1 MTQPRP
7 SAPSSSAHPLKVAL
21 LLFGSGLSAL
31 VYQTAWQR
39 ELRLVFGSS
48 TAASAAVLA
57 IFIGGA
63 GAGSLLF
70 GKRSDASP
78 RPLRMYGR
86 LELAIAALAA
96 VSPFAIDLARV
107 VYRAAGGTF
116 LLGMTLG
123 TALRLALAALV
134 IGAPT
139 VLMGGTLP
147 AAARSAESQTDTQRR
162 AVGWLYAAN
171 TLGAVAGATL
181 CTLLLLE
188 TLGTRRALWVAA
200 LLNAIVAGIALL
212 VDKRLAPMT
221 EEPAVT
227 TNEKEGA
234 AASPASLPPRFVLA
248 FAALSG
254 FLFFWL
260 ELVWYRLLGP
270 LLGGTVYTF
279 GVILAVVLLGIGLGG
294 LLYPILFRKRAPS
307 ARGLALT
314 AALEAL
320 FVAIPFAL
328 GDRLAVLALAV
339 RPEVG
344 AGLFHYVP
352 GWIALTAIMA
362 FPAALV
368 AGVQYPLLVAL
379 LGEGR
384 ARVGSHLGT
393 VGAHNTLGAMVGS
406 LAGGFFLVPWLGALG
421 SMRAVVFGLLAMA
434 AGAAFFA
441 FRVPALRRMIAAP
454 VSAVLAFAAILSP
467 GPSAVLRHTPIGAGR
482 VDRVLLDTPAFTR
495 SWIEDAKRAILW
507 QTEGREGSVAIDG
520 TDGIAMV
527 VNGKI
532 DGNARGDAST
542 QVMGGLLGALL
553 HPDPKHAMVIGF
565 GTGSSAGWLGK
576 VPAIER
582 VDVAELEPSML
593 EIGRRCAPVN
603 EDVLSN
609 PKVRVLLGDARE
621 ILPTVPAQYDVV
633 FSEPSN
639 PYRAGVASLFTQEYY
654 RAVRGRLKQGG
665 LFLQWVQIY
674 EIDEGTLRTIY
685 ATLASEFPAVETWY
699 LGWSDLVLV
708 ASEAPLVHDP
718 DLLRTKLAAEPYR
731 RALLNAWRTEGIE
744 GLFAHYVAGP
754 PFART
759 LADVP
764 GALFNTD
771 DRNRVE
777 FGFARAVGNF
787 GSVSTFFEPVRRRKE
802 DRPTLKSGTLDFVRV
817 AEDRAAQVTGDGSD
831 PAMPEHLTPDA
842 EVRVQALVNYAAG
855 NLEGALAK
863 WAFQEQ
869 APIGPV
875 ETTLVAEGLAWK
887 GDDAVLPL
895 LDRHARDFPIEADV
909 IRARYEYAK
918 GRRAEAVKLL
928 ERAFTAYRHDPWPST
943 VVMNRAMDLARE
955 LGQSA
960 PADARRLFTALDTP
974 FSVLVLESTR
984 RNVRVDLS
992 EVLPEENACVAA
1004 FAALEPH
1011 PPWDER
1017 MLGLRRDC
1025 YARFMHP
1032 LAAEA
1037 SRATERRAACVGWR
1051 GWLTCL

>member
-7 SAPSSSAHPLKVAL
+7 SPPSSSAHPLKVAL

-78 RPLRMYGR
+78 RPLRLYGR

-96 VSPFAIDLARV
+96 VSPFAIDLARI

-147 AAARSAESQTDTQRR
+147 SAARSAESQTDTQRR

-188 TLGTRRALWVAA
+188 TLGTRGALWVAA
-200 LLNAIVAGIALL
+200 LLNAIVAGLALL
-212 VDKRLAPMT
+212 VDQRLAPMT
-221 EEPAVT
+221 EEPTSKADE
-227 TNEKEGA
+227 NA
-234 AASPASLPPRFVLA
+234 AESKANMPPRFVLV

-294 LLYPILFRKRAPS
+294 LLYPLLFRKRAPS

-320 FVAIPFAL
+320 FVAVPFAL

-339 RPEVG
+339 RPEAG

-384 ARVGSHLGT
+384 TRVGSHLGT

-406 LAGGFFLVPWLGALG
+406 LAGGFLLVPSLGALG
-421 SMRAVVFGLLAMA
+421 SMRVVVFGLLAMA

-454 VSAVLAFAAILSP
+454 LSAALAFAAILTP

-495 SWIEDAKRAILW
+495 AWIEDVKRLIIW
-507 QTEGREGSVAIDG
+507 QTEGRESSVAIDG

-576 VPAIER
+576 VPAMER

-621 ILPTVPAQYDVV
+621 ILPTVPARYDVV

-654 RAVRGRLKQGG
+654 RAVRGRLKEGG

-674 EIDEGTLRTIY
+674 EIDVETLRTIY
-685 ATLASEFPAVETWY
+685 ATLASVFPAVETWY

-708 ASEAPLVHDP
+708 ASEAPLVHDT

-754 PFART
+754 PFARA

-764 GALFNTD
+764 GAVYNTD

-787 GSVSTFFEPVRRRKE
+787 GSVSTFFEPVRHRKE
-802 DRPTLKSGTLDFVRV
+802 DRPKLKSGNLDFVRV
-817 AEDRAAQVTGDGSD
+817 AEDRAAQVAGDGSD
-831 PAMPEHLTPDA
+831 PAMPEHLTPEA

-863 WAFQEQ
+863 WGFQEQ
-869 APIGPV
+869 APVGPV

-887 GDDAVLPL
+887 ADDAVLPL
-895 LDRHARDFPIEADV
+895 LERHARDFPIEADV

-928 ERAFTAYRHDPWPST
+928 EGAFAAYRRDPWPST
-943 VVMNRAMDLARE
+943 AVMNRAMDLTRE

-960 PADARRLFTALDTP
+960 PADARRLFAALDTP

-984 RNVRVDLS
+984 RSLRVDLS

-1004 FAALEPH
+1004 FAIFEPH

>member
-1 MTQPRP
+1 MTQPR
-7 SAPSSSAHPLKVAL
+7 SSSPSSSAHPLKVAL

-78 RPLRMYGR
+78 RPLRLYAR
-86 LELAIAALAA
+86 LELAIASLAA
-96 VSPFAIDLARV
+96 LSPFAIDLARV

-123 TALRLALAALV
+123 TTLRLALAALV

-147 AAARSAESQTDTQRR
+147 AAARSAESPTDTQRR

-171 TLGAVAGATL
+171 TLGAVAGASL

-188 TLGTRRALWVAA
+188 RLGTRGALWVAA

-221 EEPAVT
+221 EEPPAKE
-227 TNEKEGA
+227 NEGEA
-234 AASPASLPPRFVLA
+234 AAEASLPPRFVLA

-294 LLYPILFRKRAPS
+294 LLYPVLFRKRAPS

-320 FVAIPFAL
+320 FVAVPFAL
-328 GDRLAVLALAV
+328 GDRLAVLALAL
-339 RPEVG
+339 RPEAG

-352 GWIALTAIMA
+352 GWIALSALMA
-362 FPAALV
+362 FPASVV
-368 AGVQYPLLVAL
+368 AGAQYPLLVAL
-379 LGEGR
+379 LGRGR

-406 LAGGFFLVPWLGALG
+406 LAGGFFLVPTLGALG
-421 SMRAVVFGLLAMA
+421 SLRAVVFGLLAMA
-434 AGAAFFA
+434 LGAAFFA

-454 VSAVLAFAAILSP
+454 ASAALAFVAILSP

-495 SWIEDAKRAILW
+495 SWIEDVKRAILW
-507 QTEGREGSVAIDG
+507 QTEGLESSVAIDG

-553 HPDPKHAMVIGF
+553 HPDPRHAMVIGF

-582 VDVAELEPSML
+582 VDVAELEPAML

-609 PKVRVLLGDARE
+609 PRVRVLLGDARE
-621 ILPTVPAQYDVV
+621 ILPTVPARYDVV

-654 RAVRGRLKQGG
+654 QAVRGRLKEGG

-674 EIDEGTLRTIY
+674 EIDVETLRTIY
-685 ATLASEFPAVETWY
+685 ATLASVFPAVETWY

-731 RALLNAWRTEGIE
+731 RALLNAWRTEGLE

-754 PFART
+754 PFARAI
-759 LADVP
+759 ADVP
-764 GALFNTD
+764 GAVYNTD

-787 GSVSTFFEPVRRRKE
+787 ASVSTFFEPVRHRKE

-831 PAMPEHLTPDA
+831 PAMPEHLTPEA

-863 WAFQEQ
+863 WQFQEQ

-895 LDRHARDFPIEADV
+895 LERHARDFPIEADA
-909 IRARYEYAK
+909 IRARYEYTK
-918 GRRAEAVKLL
+918 GRRAEAVSLL
-928 ERAFTAYRHDPWPST
+928 ERAFLAYRKDPWPST
-943 VVMNRAMDLARE
+943 VIMSRALELARE

-960 PADARRLFTALDTP
+960 PSDARRLFQALDMP

-984 RNVRVDLS
+984 RGVRIDLS

-1017 MLGLRRDC
+1017 VLGLRRDC
-1025 YARFMHP
+1025 YAKFQHP

-1037 SRATERRAACVGWR
+1037 SRATEKRAACVGWR
-1051 GWLTCL
+1051 AWLSCL